1 MEPLSPTISP
11 YPRPAVTAAIF
22 MLVGLAMLTSIALL
36 LSVGDPKH
44 MKFLIEDS
52 GPVQMTGQLSIGA
65 AFGLCLLSA
74 VFDSK
79 RRGAFI
85 MLSYLLMFYFLREAD
100 YHYKVSEF
108 AKATQFKRFY
118 LHDMIPLSTK
128 LFMASIIILFLVT
141 LVKYLRQE
149 KATFLHSLQM
159 RLPWAL
165 CCGVWFVVFGL
176 SQTIDQLPIFHNV
189 IGQVFEE
196 VFEASAEVI
205 ALLAVI
211 LFRLQVIHDAK
222 LAGS

>member
-1 MEPLSPTISP
+1 MSSTISHSP
-11 YPRPAVTAAIF
+11 YPKPAATGAIF
-22 MLVGLAMLTSIALL
+22 ALIGLAMLSSIAVL
-36 LSVGDPKH
+36 LSVDDPVH

-52 GPVQMTGQLSIGA
+52 GPVQMTGQFAIGT
-65 AFGLCLLSA
+65 AFGLCLLTA
-74 VFDSK
+74 IFDSK

-100 YHYKVSEF
+100 YHYKVSEY

-128 LFMASIIILFLVT
+128 LFMASIVILFLVT

-149 KATFLHSLQM
+149 KATFIQSLHT

-165 CCGVWFVVFGL
+165 CCAVWFFVFGL
-176 SQTIDQLPIFHNV
+176 SQTIDQVPIFHTV
-189 IGQVFEE
+189 TGQVFEE

-205 ALLAVI
+205 ALTAVI
-211 LFRLQVIHDAK
+211 LFRLQVWHDQR
-222 LAGS
+222 LPGS

>member
-1 MEPLSPTISP
+1 MEPLSPAVSP
-11 YPRPAVTAAIF
+11 YPKPAVTAAIF
-22 MLVGLAMLTSIALL
+22 TLVGLAMLTSIALL

-141 LVKYLRQE
+141 LVKYLKQE
-149 KATFLHSLQM
+149 KATFLHSL
-159 RLPWAL
+159 RRKRPHSFTPCSCDCPGLY
-165 CCGVWFVVFGL
+165 VVVSGSSSLVCRKPSIRCPFFTML
-176 SQTIDQLPIFHNV
+176 SDRFLKKCSKPVQRSSPYWP
-189 IGQVFEE
+189 
-196 VFEASAEVI
+196 
-205 ALLAVI
+205 
-211 LFRLQVIHDAK
+211 
-222 LAGS
+222 

>member
-1 MEPLSPTISP
+1 MEPLSPAVSP
-11 YPRPAVTAAIF
+11 YPKPAVTAAIF
-22 MLVGLAMLTSIALL
+22 TLVGLAMLTSIAVL

-141 LVKYLRQE
+141 LVKYLKQE
-149 KATFLHSLQM
+149 KATFLHSRSCACPGLY
-159 RLPWAL
+159 
-165 CCGVWFVVFGL
+165 VVASGL
-176 SQTIDQLPIFHNV
+176 SSLVCRKPSIRCPFFTMLSDRFLKKCSKPVQRSSPYWP
-189 IGQVFEE
+189 
-196 VFEASAEVI
+196 
-205 ALLAVI
+205 
-211 LFRLQVIHDAK
+211 
-222 LAGS
+222 